1 MDAKDLVSR
10 IIFEARNDMNQ
21 EAYIMTEDEKY
32 LMPFEVFL
40 HNGRLIIKPSEIQ
53 FKSMI
58 GIKLEA

>member
-1 MDAKDLVSR
+1 
-10 IIFEARNDMNQ
+10 MNQ